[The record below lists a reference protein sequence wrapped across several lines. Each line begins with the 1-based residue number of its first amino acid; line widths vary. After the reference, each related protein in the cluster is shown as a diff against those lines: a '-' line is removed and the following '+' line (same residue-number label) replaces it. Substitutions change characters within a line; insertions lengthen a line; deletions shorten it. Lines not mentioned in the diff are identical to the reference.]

1 MIQVREYATLHSD
14 QTSFASLDSAR
25 VSAQTL
31 AWLRELGQ
39 SQGSRFIRDSG
50 AHSIQLG
57 SYVGFL
63 QSPTGEAIEILP
75 KTHWQPPSAS
85 EAQRSRQLLQ
95 KMLAISLGITPRNA
109 GPADLQQQ
117 PLPLHE
123 WIFSQFLQA
132 LSRLLKRGL
141 RSDYQRRAEESR
153 FIRGRLNMARQAQQ
167 TPDRA
172 TWFHIEHDIF
182 SPQIRENRLLK
193 SALEITLKLCATADN
208 WRLANSFNHQ
218 MAAVPASPAPLAELP
233 KWRSDR
239 LMQSY
244 EAVKPWCRLIL
255 QNLNASFTQGEH
267 RGIALLFP
275 MERLFENYVAHS
287 LQQTLPPGTRLH
299 TQASSQYL
307 LKHRPEGTETDN
319 RWFQLRPD
327 LLLESD
333 TMEKG
338 RPQVA
343 VMDTKWKLLNSCA
356 SSNEKYKLSQADL
369 YQLFA
374 YGNYYMD
381 GRGHMALIFPAHGD
395 FCQPLPRFSFSDNL
409 HLWALPFNLHSQQL
423 VAGDWQAYFP
433 SLLHSPET
441 ETLLSQ

>member
-14 QTSFASLDSAR
+14 PALSASLDSAQ

-39 SQGSRFIRDSG
+39 SQGNRFIRDSG
-50 AHSIQLG
+50 AHSVKLG

-75 KTHWQPPSAS
+75 KTHRQLPSAN
-85 EAQRSRQLLQ
+85 EAQQSRQLLQ
-95 KMLAISLGITPRNA
+95 KMLAISLGISPRCA
-109 GPADLQQQ
+109 GPADLQRQ
-117 PLPLHE
+117 PLSLHE

-153 FIRGRLNMARQAQQ
+153 FIRGRLNLARQAQQ

-182 SPQIRENRLLK
+182 NPAIRENRLLK
-193 SALEITLKLCATADN
+193 SALEITLKLCTTADN

-218 MAAVPASPAPLAELP
+218 MAAVPTSRAPLDELP
-233 KWRSDR
+233 KWRSGR

-244 EAVKPWCRLIL
+244 EPVKPWCRLIL

-287 LQQTLPPGTRLH
+287 LRQTLPPSSRLRTH
-299 TQASSQYL
+299 ASNQYL
-307 LKHRPEGTETDN
+307 LKHRPEGTETDS

-333 TMEKG
+333 TTGKG

-343 VMDTKWKLLNSCA
+343 VMDTKWKLLSSRA
-356 SSNEKYKLSQADL
+356 SSSEKYKLSQADL

-433 SLLHSPET
+433 GLLRSPKM
-441 ETLLSQ
+441 ETLLPQ